1 MEKNLNFLDRNEF
14 NYSPSKEVVE
24 ALKNFDIN
32 KLCFY
37 TRIYDEGKKSILSV
51 FLSELYDIDET
62 QVLLGYG
69 GEDILKQAV
78 HYFLTQED
86 GNKTMLIP
94 KFSWWYYKSIA
105 DEVNGHTLQYPLYED
120 GNTFKYD
127 FETLKDMIQKENPK
141 ILLLASPNNPTG
153 NGLTPKELDEL
164 LAEVPSQT
172 VVLIDE
178 AYASFV
184 SADTSYIKKLVN
196 KYPNLIIS
204 RTLSKFYGLPGLRM
218 GFGFM
223 SKELEK
229 FSRYSNKYLG
239 YNRISED
246 IAIAA
251 LKSDAHYR
259 NIAKLMNEDR
269 ERYEKEIGVLP
280 GFKVYE
286 SVANFILIK
295 YPIELKEALQKAF
308 AKQSYKVKFM
318 NEPDINTHLRITLG
332 RPEQNR
338 IVIDTIKKNSIQM
351 KAVILAA
358 GIASRLRPLTDTTP
372 KCLLKIGERCLLERA
387 FDALIQNG
395 FDEFIIVTGYRQQQI
410 VDFLQAHYPTQ
421 DITFIYNDR
430 YESTNNIYSLWLT
443 RSYTD
448 GQEILL
454 LDSDIVFDPQIVEK
468 LLHSDKDDILALNRH
483 ELGAE
488 EIKVIVDDAQK
499 VVEISKVCS
508 ISDAIGESIGIEK
521 MSAEYTKALFREL
534 EIMITAEGLDNIFY
548 ERAFERL
555 IPQGYSFYVMDTTEF
570 FSAEL
575 DTVEDFQQA
584 QKLIPASLY

>member
-1 MEKNLNFLDRNEF
+1 MRQKDLNFLDRNEF

-78 HYFLTQED
+78 HYFLTEED

-105 DEVNGHTLQYPLYED
+105 DEVNGRTLQYPLYED

-127 FETLKDMIQKENPK
+127 FAAMKDMIQKENPK

-153 NGLTPKELDEL
+153 NGLTPEELDEL
-164 LAEVPSQT
+164 LAEVPAKT
-172 VVLIDE
+172 KVLIDE

-184 SADTSYIKKLVN
+184 STDTRYIKELVN

-229 FSRYSNKYLG
+229 FSKYSNKYLG

-251 LKSDAHYR
+251 LKSDTHYR

-269 ERYEKEIGVLP
+269 AHYEKEIGVLP

-295 YPIELKEALQKAF
+295 YPITLKEALQKAF
-308 AKQSYKVKFM
+308 AEQSYKVKFM
-318 NEPDINTHLRITLG
+318 NEPDRHRYNQR
-332 RPEQNR
+332 NR
-338 IVIDTIKKNSIQM
+338 IQM

-395 FDEFIIVTGYRQQQI
+395 FNEFIIVTGYRQQQI
-410 VDFLQAHYPTQ
+410 VDFLQAHYPAQ
-421 DITFIYNDR
+421 SITFIYNDK

-443 RSYTD
+443 RPYTE
-448 GQEILL
+448 GEEVLL

-468 LLHSDKDDILALNRH
+468 LLRSDKADVLALNRH

-488 EIKVIVDDAQK
+488 EIKVIVDNEQK

-508 ISDAIGESIGIEK
+508 IPDAIGESIGIEK
-521 MSAEYTKALFREL
+521 MSAAYTQALFREL
-534 EIMITAEGLDNIFY
+534 EMMILSEGLDNIFY